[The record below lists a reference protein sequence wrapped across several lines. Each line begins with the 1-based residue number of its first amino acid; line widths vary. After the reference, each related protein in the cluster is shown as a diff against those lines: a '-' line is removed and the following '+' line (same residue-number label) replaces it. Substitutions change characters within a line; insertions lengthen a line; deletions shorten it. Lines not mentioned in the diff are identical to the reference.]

1 MQMTAEEMIDNIP
14 RFESSDGQIGSLT
27 ETFLKQKL
35 HNALTNPY
43 IINLARGEGRSKV
56 LNDIVFHPEIL
67 FDWGE
72 KSMHAFL
79 DGQSNTL
86 IEFCDPNVV
95 NKEMMIDYI
104 YKYAQNLERMI
115 NKHHALRV
123 EGDVHEKIE
132 QLINTV
138 VNETNDEKLLCLK
151 EWLIYAFHT
160 MGVREF
166 SKITPCISCSYGF
179 ERFRVAKRFGGYGGR
194 NRYYVI
200 MDSWVNRIDEG
211 ITYKKTDYINCI
223 LGEYGLKWFSNH
235 HSEIMLKYAIFPQ
248 QLVGYYFIDN
258 GEITKYVINKH
269 YIDEWNRNPNFE
281 IGMTVYFD
289 QNIDFNIL
297 GPYNTVYQYYDGSY
311 SVAGRR
317 K

>member
-1 MQMTAEEMIDNIP
+1 MWMTAEEMIDNIP
-14 RFESSDGQIGSLT
+14 RFESSDGKIRNLT
-27 ETFLKQKL
+27 DEFLKQKL
-35 HNALTNPY
+35 HNAIVNPS
-43 IINLARGEGRSKV
+43 IINLARGEGRSTA

-79 DGQSNTL
+79 DSQTNTL
-86 IEFCDPNVV
+86 REFCDPNVV

-104 YKYAQNLERMI
+104 HKYARYLERMI
-115 NKHHALRV
+115 FKYHVLCV
-123 EGDVHEKIE
+123 DGDVHEKIE
-132 QLINTV
+132 RLINSV
-138 VNETNDEKLLCLK
+138 VSETNFEKLLCLK

-166 SKITPCISCSYGF
+166 AKITPCISCSHGL
-179 ERFRVAKRFGGYGGR
+179 ERFRVAKRFGGYQGR

-200 MDSWVNRIDEG
+200 MDSWVNQIEEG
-211 ITYKKTDYINCI
+211 ITYKKTEYVNSV
-223 LGEYGLKWFSNH
+223 LEEYGLKWFSNYN
-235 HSEIMLKYAIFPQ
+235 SEIMLKYAIFPQ

-269 YIDEWNRNPNFE
+269 YVDEWNRNPEFE
-281 IGMTVYFD
+281 IGMPIYFE
-289 QNIDFNIL
+289 QYIDFGIL
-297 GPYNTVYQYYDGSY
+297 GPYNTVYQYYNGEF

-317 K
+317 